1 MGLPMD
7 LCNELN
13 ADQTEQIAF
22 DEAEI
27 SVMEA
32 AIAAVRDEFNLPS
45 SGEQDSKI
53 AKVVLKFAAKGVR
66 DVEGLKSLTVSELRE
81 RPIGA

>member
-7 LCNELN
+7 LCNGLN

-32 AIAAVRDEFNLPS
+32 AIAAVREEFDVPS
-45 SGEQDSKI
+45 SSEHDKKI
-53 AKVVLKFAAKGVR
+53 AKIVLKFAAKGVR
-66 DVEGLKSLTVSELRE
+66 DVDGLKSLTVSELRE
-81 RPIGA
+81 QPIGA